1 MGQPSVVSES
11 DDVALTDLM
20 ARMEAE
26 NAEVAGDDDA
36 ESDMDEE
43 AAATDGVGE

>member
-1 MGQPSVVSES
+1 VSES

-20 ARMEAE
+20 QRLEAE
-26 NAEVAGDDDA
+26 NAEVSGDE

-43 AAATDGVGE
+43 EVEAEGKTNEVED

>member
-1 MGQPSVVSES
+1 MSES

-20 ARMEAE
+20 QRLEAE
-26 NAEVAGDDDA
+26 NAEVSGDE

-43 AAATDGVGE
+43 EVKADVKTNGVE

>member
-1 MGQPSVVSES
+1 VVSES

-26 NAEVAGDDDA
+26 NAEISGDEP

-43 AAATDGVGE
+43 VVEGKVVDGVEE